1 LVGYIAPIRYI
12 LTITSDIFKRFL
24 TLLAEPTAHNI
35 EHTTKIQYF
44 RANWPIRTNI
54 FIKNITLRKRACR
67 PLPLLASHHLKQAAK
82 KTYV

>member
-1 LVGYIAPIRYI
+1 MV
-12 LTITSDIFKRFL
+12 
-24 TLLAEPTAHNI
+24 HNI